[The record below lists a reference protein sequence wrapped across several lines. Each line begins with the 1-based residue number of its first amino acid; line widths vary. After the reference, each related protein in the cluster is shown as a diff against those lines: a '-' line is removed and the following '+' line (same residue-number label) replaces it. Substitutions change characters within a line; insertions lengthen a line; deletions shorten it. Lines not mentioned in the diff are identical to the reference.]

1 MQKWSKHPA
10 AAIKV
15 AFVLFDQ
22 FSNMCLANC
31 LEPMRAANTL
41 AHQRVFDWSF
51 LTLDGA
57 AVHTSSGLPI
67 LPQGQLKDLEFVDY
81 LFVLSSYQHRLHDD
95 AKTRKALRN
104 AAGQCKVMI
113 GLDTAPWLM
122 AAAEL
127 LEGRR
132 ATIHW
137 DVLESFA
144 EKFLSVDSVR
154 HRVVKDGNRITC
166 AGAMASFDLTRKII
180 QSHIGNSMVLD
191 IDALMLRDD
200 PFPALQKPKA
210 NARARPCSGRSL

>member
-81 LFVLSSYQHRLHDD
+81 LFVLSSYQHHLHDD

-144 EKFLSVDSVR
+144 
-154 HRVVKDGNRITC
+154 
-166 AGAMASFDLTRKII
+166 
-180 QSHIGNSMVLD
+180 
-191 IDALMLRDD
+191 
-200 PFPALQKPKA
+200 
-210 NARARPCSGRSL
+210 